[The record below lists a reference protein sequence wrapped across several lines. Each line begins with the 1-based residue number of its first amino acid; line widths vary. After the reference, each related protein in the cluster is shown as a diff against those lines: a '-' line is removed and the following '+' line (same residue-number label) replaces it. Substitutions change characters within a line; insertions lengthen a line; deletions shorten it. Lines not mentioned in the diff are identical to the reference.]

1 MLGYQVEHSHRL
13 DGAHIRLRVL
23 APAVCIFTRLHTHTS
38 LQQKLV
44 CDSDSNGVCTTS
56 GSVGKIFPTSSGNNS
71 GASGDQ
77 YTYLAQSL
85 PRSLPHRTEQERLEW
100 IEYDK
105 EVENRKKVITF
116 IYFSDVG
123 SVHDWR
129 GGLIN
134 TLCFFW
140 NEICQTLLMAF
151 RDRCRQRARDKQL
164 NIMRIKYATTQVC
177 SI

>member
-1 MLGYQVEHSHRL
+1 MHDEWKRWEDISYEQWE
-13 DGAHIRLRVL
+13 
-23 APAVCIFTRLHTHTS
+23 
-38 LQQKLV
+38 QQRCVRRPIHLSSTIV
-44 CDSDSNGVCTTS
+44 TT
-56 GSVGKIFPTSSGNNS
+56 
-71 GASGDQ
+71 
-77 YTYLAQSL
+77 
-85 PRSLPHRTEQERLEW
+85 SLPHRTEAERLEW

-134 TLCFFW
+134 ALCFFW